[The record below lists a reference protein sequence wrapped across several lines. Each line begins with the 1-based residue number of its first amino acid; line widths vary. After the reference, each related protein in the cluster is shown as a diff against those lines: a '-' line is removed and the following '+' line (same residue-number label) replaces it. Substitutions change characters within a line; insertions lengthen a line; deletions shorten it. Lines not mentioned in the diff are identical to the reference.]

1 MVLIKVFDQVRS
13 RSDIDSGGSV
23 VAKNSVYV
31 GDVRLVWDGFHLAA
45 FKLRPQ
51 VPRTIQEIHPEDV
64 SYSAGMDCAAWH
76 KYSISQGQHYSMDA
90 VFPFRNIDDDFEELE
105 IGSHSWQPKLDVLT
119 ERLDLL
125 DTLNALDQEVLDEFV
140 AQLSAGGDAFQ
151 LIDAKV
157 LVETDARIAAVA
169 SLQAD
174 VDQNEQDA
182 DAAVAAVQADVDQNE
197 LDAASGVAAEE
208 SRALGAEAVNAA
220 AISDEIARAS
230 LIESALLDRVEAIE
244 AGSRTI
250 YVDSNRTD
258 SYTPNGSRPLP
269 YKDLPDCCA
278 VHVTDSSTE
287 TVVIKLAPGDYSGV
301 EINKTNAN
309 QSVTIQG
316 SGRNSTFIGSASYAA
331 SGQTTAILYLRD
343 FKDVCVR
350 DLTLQNTKT
359 YGFYPRDCARVEL
372 RNVNLRRC
380 GSDGTV
386 ANHDFSQDQ
395 VTQKA
400 AWDAKVHMDNG
411 GATRIQSCQLA
422 IVSNCNVEYC
432 LRGLRLQDVGSGIV
446 TNNRIYRTLEAGI
459 YCASSS
465 YGNQHGCDRF
475 LVSGNRLQEC
485 FNNSI
490 LVIGGR
496 NNSVMNNDIIGGANA
511 GVQCYS
517 AMDLRCT
524 GNTIT
529 RCNLRGFNGIGNNGD
544 AQASIVFT
552 GNAGMVDPAAGTYAF
567 VCTGNTLSGCG
578 LGAGAVVVGIALQS
592 GTYPANGRN
601 VICQGNFV
609 DAASKFTNTSADLV
623 VVAV

>member
-1 MVLIKVFDQVRS
+1 M
-13 RSDIDSGGSV
+13 
-23 VAKNSVYV
+23 
-31 GDVRLVWDGFHLAA
+31 
-45 FKLRPQ
+45 
-51 VPRTIQEIHPEDV
+51 
-64 SYSAGMDCAAWH
+64 
-76 KYSISQGQHYSMDA
+76 
-90 VFPFRNIDDDFEELE
+90 
-105 IGSHSWQPKLDVLT
+105 
-119 ERLDLL
+119 
-125 DTLNALDQEVLDEFV
+125 
-140 AQLSAGGDAFQ
+140 
-151 LIDAKV
+151 
-157 LVETDARIAAVA
+157 
-169 SLQAD
+169 QAD

-182 DAAVAAVQADVDQNE
+182 KDAVAAEESRALGVETVNAAAISAEESARIGAVSAVQADVDQNE

-496 NNSVMNNDIIGGANA
+496 NNTVTGNDVIGGANA
-511 GVQCYS
+511 AVQCYS